1 MKTDKMIES
10 RQDDSAKKTKMAT
23 EQIKSMLESKE
34 PVTVKEL
41 VKRTG
46 LSRAFFYA
54 NEVVHEALQEAQEQ
68 QKQKRIEALQKENLD
83 KPKAKRRPQKEV
95 PRQVK
100 KQPLPQKEV
109 SSQRKKQPSPQKNAA
124 EQMKERQ
131 LIFLEQQN
139 EKLRMEAALLR
150 RENQELKELLKE
162 QEEQL
167 CQYL

>member
-23 EQIKSMLESKE
+23 EQIKSMLEAKE

-54 NEVVHEALQEAQEQ
+54 NEAVREVLQEAQEHQ
-68 QKQKRIEALQKENLD
+68 NSKRKPRLQKGILD
-83 KPKAKRRPQKEV
+83 KTKVKPQPQSQPQLRPQSDD
-95 PRQVK
+95 
-100 KQPLPQKEV
+100 L
-109 SSQRKKQPSPQKNAA
+109 SQRKEQQK
-124 EQMKERQ
+124 
-131 LIFLEQQN
+131 IFLEQQN
-139 EKLRMEAALLR
+139 EKMRMEAALLR
-150 RENQELKELLKE
+150 QENQKLKELIKE